1 MKSTN
6 KLALIAVAGTMLIAN
21 TSLAASRTDN
31 RIINNEIYNAL
42 LSNDSLMD
50 SLAMR
55 PSGVVGATSED
66 SVITRPLG
74 SISATTKNGVVTLKG
89 QVLTPDVKQQL
100 YDVIA
105 GLPGVQRVDDSQVST
120 GIFYSTT
127 PTMTDQT
134 GGQ

>member
-6 KLALIAVAGTMLIAN
+6 KLALIAVAGAMLIAN
-21 TSLAASRTDN
+21 TLLAASRTDN
-31 RIINNEIYNAL
+31 RINNEIYNAL

-50 SLAMR
+50 SLKMR
-55 PSGVVGATSED
+55 PSGVVVATSKD

-74 SISATTKNGVVTLKG
+74 AVSATTKNGVVTLKG

-100 YDVIA
+100 YIAIA

-120 GIFYSTT
+120 GIVFWPT
-127 PTMTDQT
+127 PTMTGQT
-134 GGQ
+134 AGQ